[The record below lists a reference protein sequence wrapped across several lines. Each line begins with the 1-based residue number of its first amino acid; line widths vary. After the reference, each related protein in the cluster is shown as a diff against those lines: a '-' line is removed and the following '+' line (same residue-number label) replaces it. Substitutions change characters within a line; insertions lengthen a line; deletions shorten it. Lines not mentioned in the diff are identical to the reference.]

1 MAQER
6 VITGEA
12 VEVELPVARLAT
24 RTLAVLIDGAAQYT
38 AVLVLYAGL
47 GTLLFDT
54 DPALS
59 AAVLIGTL
67 VFVFLIWPVTFET
80 VTRGRSLGKLAMGLR
95 VVRDDGGPIRFRHAL
110 VRGLIGVSIE
120 WPGLLFAPLSWLVG
134 AVTMLASSK
143 GKRIGD
149 LAAGTMV
156 LQERLPDR
164 GRYVADMPPQLASWA
179 ADLDLTRVDDRLGM
193 AIRQYLSRA
202 HQMRPVARSVLG
214 NRLMQEVLRVTTPP
228 PPPGTSGWWYL
239 RAVLAERRRREER
252 KLAAQRALV
261 ALGAPSAFVY
271 VPGSDQPRAA
281 GSPGAGPAPV
291 SVAASTGYAA
301 PN

>member
-12 VEVELPVARLAT
+12 VEVELPIARLAT
-24 RTLAVLIDGAAQYT
+24 RTLAILIDATVQYT
-38 AVLVLYAGL
+38 FVLVLFVGL
-47 GTLLFDT
+47 GTFLAGE
-54 DPALS
+54 DPAL
-59 AAVLIGTL
+59 AAAMLIATL
-67 VFVFLIWPVTFET
+67 VFAFLVWPVTFET
-80 VTRGRSLGKLAMGLR
+80 VTRGRSPGKFALGLR

-134 AVTMLASSK
+134 ATTMLFNSK

-164 GRYVADMPPQLASWA
+164 GRYVADMPPHLASWA
-179 ADLDLTRVDDRLGM
+179 ADLDLTRVDDRLAM

-202 HQMRPVARSVLG
+202 HQMRPAARS
-214 NRLMQEVLRVTTPP
+214 T
-228 PPPGTSGWWYL
+228 
-239 RAVLAERRRREER
+239 
-252 KLAAQRALV
+252 
-261 ALGAPSAFVY
+261 
-271 VPGSDQPRAA
+271 
-281 GSPGAGPAPV
+281 
-291 SVAASTGYAA
+291 
-301 PN
+301 